1 MSCLNVNRFRV
12 LISKL
17 VLTDD
22 PGLAGGFLTWLT
34 KEKREWLS
42 GRYVSA
48 TWDVEELEQQ
58 KEDIVAKD
66 KLKMRMVV

>member
-1 MSCLNVNRFRV
+1 MSL
-12 LISKL
+12 L

-22 PGLAGGFLTWLT
+22 PGLAGGFLTWLA
-34 KEKREWLS
+34 KEKRDWLS
-42 GRYVSA
+42 GRYVSV
-48 TWDVEELEQQ
+48 TWDVKELEEQ

>member
-1 MSCLNVNRFRV
+1 MH
-12 LISKL
+12 I

-34 KEKREWLS
+34 KEKRTWLS
-42 GRYVSA
+42 GRYVSV
-48 TWDVEELEQQ
+48 TWDVKELEEQ
-58 KEDIVAKD
+58 KEEIVAKD